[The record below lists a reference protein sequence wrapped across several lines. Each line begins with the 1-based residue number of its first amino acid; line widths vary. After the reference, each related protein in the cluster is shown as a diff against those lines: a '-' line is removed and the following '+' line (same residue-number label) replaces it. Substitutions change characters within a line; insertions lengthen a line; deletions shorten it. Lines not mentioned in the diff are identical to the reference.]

1 MLHLQPWVGK
11 HYRYWFDLFQG
22 FSRATLTG
30 KLWETY
36 LVFARVSPARPTNP
50 LRTTVRLRT

>member
-30 KLWETY
+30 KLWENY
-36 LVFARVSPARPTNP
+36 LVFARVSPKLPTN
-50 LRTTVRLRT
+50 LVRTTLLLRP